1 MFDSPAFLFYTK
13 RKTSKCQSSKQITR
27 RCKYMHNHCI
37 NKLLNLEDVIVKKIV
52 HADSSVKVFLET
64 KPTEQICPCCKNP
77 TKQIHDYRYQ
87 TIKDLP
93 LQEKNC
99 YLVLKKRRYRCS
111 CGKRFLET
119 YSFLPRY
126 FQRTTRLTAF
136 IASKLHDTTNLS
148 SVADRANVSPYTV
161 GRILDSISFER
172 PTLGEAISIDEFKGN
187 ANSEKYQCIIVDPIK
202 HRVLD
207 IIPDRKQAT
216 LAHYFY
222 SIPKKERYR
231 VKYFCCDMWQQYVD
245 LAKIYFP
252 NAQIITDKYHF
263 IRQTSCAIENI
274 RKRLQKTMHANLRK
288 YYKRSHSLILQRYS
302 TLNKEQKEACDLM
315 LLYNDDLRKAHYL
328 KEKFFDI
335 CHNPKYSEQRI
346 DFFYWIKEAE
356 SSGIEEFE
364 KCAATYRHWSKE
376 ILNAFKYKFI
386 SNGPTEG
393 FNNKIKV
400 LKRISYGIRN
410 FKRFRTRILLVTN

>member
-1 MFDSPAFLFYTK
+1 
-13 RKTSKCQSSKQITR
+13 
-27 RCKYMHNHCI
+27 MHNNCI
-37 NKLLNLEDVIVKKIV
+37 NKLLNLEDVIVKKIA
-52 HADSSVKVFLET
+52 HTDSSVKVFLET
-64 KPTEQICPCCKNP
+64 KPTEQICPCCKNT
-77 TKQIHDYRYQ
+77 TKHIHDYRYQ

-119 YSFLPRY
+119 YHFLPRY
-126 FQRTTRLTAF
+126 FQRTSRLTAF
-136 IASKLHDTTNLS
+136 ITSKLYDTTNLS

-187 ANSEKYQCIIVDPIK
+187 ANSEKYQCILVDPIK
-202 HRVLD
+202 HKVLD

-222 SIPKKERYR
+222 SIPKKERYK

-263 IRQTSCAIENI
+263 IRQTSWAIENI
-274 RKRLQKTMHANLRK
+274 RKRLQKTMPANLRK
-288 YYKRSHSLILQRYS
+288 YYKRSRSLILHRYS

-328 KEKFFDI
+328 KEKFFNI
-335 CHNPKYSEQRI
+335 CQNPKYSEQRI
-346 DFFYWIKEAE
+346 DFFDWIKEAE
-356 SSGIEEFE
+356 TSGIEDFE
-364 KCAATYRHWSKE
+364 KCATTYRHWSKE

-400 LKRISYGIRN
+400 LKRVSYGIKN